1 MSLLVEGQHHVAVA
15 LAFPGD
21 LGESVGAEP
30 PGGHQRLEMVLDG
43 DARQPGQYSR
53 RDRIG
58 RDPENRPSLVVDS
71 LIEFEGH
78 LAGADGGDK
87 EQPGRGIPTDLVDQ
101 GLTAGDDLGG
111 VPQAGGME
119 LGRSGKGK
127 QPHGHQDRCGD
138 SEASPHISP
147 MVGNVGS
154 QSTKGREG
162 QKISTKGHEERRR
175 ATKKNSKKNEPFA
188 KFVVGRS
195 LFGSR
200 VFPPESLK
208 DPVTLNR
215 FAV

>member
-1 MSLLVEGQHHVAVA
+1 MILLVEGQHHVAVA
-15 LAFPGD
+15 PAFPGD
-21 LGESVGAEP
+21 LGEAIGAELL
-30 PGGHQRLEMVLDG
+30 GGHQRLEMVLDG
-43 DARQPGQYSR
+43 DARQPGQHSR
-53 RDRIG
+53 RHRIG
-58 RDPENRPSLVVDS
+58 RNPEDRPPPVVYSL
-71 LIEFEGH
+71 LEFEGH
-78 LAGADGGDK
+78 LAGADGWDK
-87 EQPGRGIPTDLVDQ
+87 EQPGRGIPTDLVDE
-101 GLTAGDDLGG
+101 GLTAGNDFGR
-111 VPQAGGME
+111 VPQVGGME
-119 LGRSGKGK
+119 MSRSGEGK
-127 QPHGHQDRCGD
+127 QPHGQQDRRGD

-162 QKISTKGHEERRR
+162 KKISTKGHEERRR